1 MTRQYHFFIFLFFL
15 ALCFSAQAQDDII
28 RLKNPSFEDVPKA
41 GKAPA
46 GWYNC
51 GFSGETPPDV
61 QPDPTFFV
69 TKQAY
74 DRGTYMGM
82 VVRDNDTWEKVG
94 QRLSKPIQANTCYN
108 FSIYLCR
115 SQLYRSRSQLTQEIA
130 NYVTP
135 SKLIIWGGDE
145 NCAKKERLGESK
157 VVRSFD
163 WTQHDFKFEPQQTHQ
178 YIVFEAFYETP
189 VLFPYNGNILLDNA
203 SAIVPT
209 PCDENAL
216 VAVKVPAVQFIVPG
230 TKRMKVDDRGITV
243 QAQVKNVSP
252 NLNISFMVNGKANT
266 SFDFNP
272 DTGNFQADLRKFK
285 VGENAIRIM
294 ASNSAGRSQDKATLI
309 YEAPK
314 VLADVPVNVPP
325 TNNRPSPPA
334 PSTPTPP
341 KNNETTQPK
350 PAQEAVK
357 DKVIEGLARKDMK
370 AGQTIQLN
378 KLYFGINETKIS
390 ANSHEALDEIYDFLK
405 YNKDVSIE
413 VGGHTN
419 GNCDDKFCD
428 ELSETRAKAVADYLV
443 KKGIDADRLS
453 YKGYGKRK
461 PIASNKTLVGRKK
474 NQRVEIKILSMNG

>member
-1 MTRQYHFFIFLFFL
+1 MTRQHHFFIFLCSLVF
-15 ALCFSAQAQDDII
+15 CFAAQAQDDII
-28 RLKNPSFEDVPKA
+28 RLKNPSFEDIPKA

-51 GFSGETPPDV
+51 GFPGETPPDV
-61 QPDPTFFV
+61 QPDPTFLV
-69 TKQAY
+69 SKQAY

-135 SKLIIWGGDE
+135 TKLIIWGGDE
-145 NCAKKERLGESK
+145 YCAKKERLGESR
-157 VVRSFD
+157 VVRSFE

-178 YIVFEAFYETP
+178 YILFEAFYETP
-189 VLFPYNGNILLDNA
+189 ILFPYNGNILLDNA
-203 SAIVPT
+203 SAIIPT
-209 PCDENAL
+209 PCDENVLAE
-216 VAVKVPAVQFIVPG
+216 VKKPVVQFIVPG
-230 TKRMKVDDRGITV
+230 TKSMKVDDRGITV

-266 SFDFNP
+266 DFDFNP
-272 DTGNFQADLRKFK
+272 DTGTFQADLRKFK
-285 VGENAIRIM
+285 IGENIIRVM
-294 ASNSAGRSQDKATLI
+294 ASNSAGRSQDRATLV
-309 YEAPK
+309 YEAPE
-314 VLADVPVNVPP
+314 VIADVPVNVPP
-325 TNNRPSPPA
+325 TR
-334 PSTPTPP
+334 
-341 KNNETTQPK
+341 TQPK
-350 PAQEAVK
+350 PSTPVPPKTTSTTKPKPAEQPAE
-357 DKVIEGLARKDMK
+357 DKVIEGVARKDMK

-378 KLYFGINETKIS
+378 KLYFGINETAIS
-390 ANSHEALDEIYDFLK
+390 DNSHEALDEIYDFLK

-413 VGGHTN
+413 IGGHTN
-419 GNCDDKFCD
+419 GNCDDKYCD
-428 ELSETRAKAVADYLV
+428 SLSEKRAKSVADYLE
-443 KKGIDADRLS
+443 KKGIEKDRLS

-461 PIASNKTLVGRKK
+461 PIASNKTPVGRKK